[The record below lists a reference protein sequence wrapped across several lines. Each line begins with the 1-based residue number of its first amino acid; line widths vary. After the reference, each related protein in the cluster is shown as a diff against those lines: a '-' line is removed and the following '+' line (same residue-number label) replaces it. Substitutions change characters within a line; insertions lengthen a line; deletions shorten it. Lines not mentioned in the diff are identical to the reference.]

1 VFLTRG
7 RLQKLILIPS
17 LFIIFSC
24 NNNDDDILTV
34 EPTPEPNKED
44 IYKFSN
50 NYSILDQKYY
60 KGTEGI
66 EYPTEADVFFKKQWS
81 FYNDPSI
88 KIIKLKKDS
97 IIINENLSIQK
108 YKYTKDGNNI
118 LIDEGNKKVILG
130 SIDQTKESLNIYKN
144 YQTSLIIKNK
154 ETNETLY
161 NKGSKYG
168 KVTYNDIFPLVVSSP
183 KQLTSKDEFVFW
195 SNIEYTFTK

>member
-1 VFLTRG
+1 MKYL
-7 RLQKLILIPS
+7 LLIPS

-24 NNNDDDILTV
+24 NNDDDSAPV
-34 EPTPEPNKED
+34 NPEPNKED
-44 IYKFSN
+44 IYKFSA
-50 NYSILDQKYY
+50 NYTILDQKYY

-66 EYPTEADVFFKKQWS
+66 EYPTEADLFFKKQWS

-88 KIIKLKKDS
+88 KIIQLKKDS

-168 KVTYNDIFPLVVSSP
+168 KVTYNDIFPFVVSSP
-183 KQLTSKDEFVFW
+183 KQLTYKDEFVFW
-195 SNIEYTFTK
+195 SNIEYTFNK